1 MVNMVES
8 MDPGKTKECLLC
20 QKILTE
26 ILPCDEK
33 KLGMDMGG
41 IQNTPTLVANCSLL
55 YLMQVR
61 SHI

>member
-1 MVNMVES
+1 

-61 SHI
+61 SDI